1 MNVARQEAFGGE
13 NYEASGEE
21 FMYSLLDSV
30 TGPLMLNTV
39 GFGTSYERAELAKNP
54 VEHVMMSLLPPGG
67 FMENTGKSISKAI
80 REEDSDALAEIVT
93 KLPIYKQ
100 WEDLLTD
107 S

>member
-1 MNVARQEAFGGE
+1 
-13 NYEASGEE
+13 
-21 FMYSLLDSV
+21 
-30 TGPLMLNTV
+30 
-39 GFGTSYERAELAKNP
+39 
-54 VEHVMMSLLPPGG
+54 
-67 FMENTGKSISKAI
+67 MENTGKSISKAI